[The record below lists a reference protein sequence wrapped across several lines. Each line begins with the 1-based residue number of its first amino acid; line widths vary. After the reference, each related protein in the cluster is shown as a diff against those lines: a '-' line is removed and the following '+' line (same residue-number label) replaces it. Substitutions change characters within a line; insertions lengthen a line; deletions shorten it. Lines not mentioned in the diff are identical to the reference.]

1 MAVQFQ
7 LVGWMVSFLR
17 AGVVL
22 QGSLRIIMNVVY
34 LGLSQGV
41 VKQTQITSDVIHLLK
56 MHRISNW
63 NKMGKIINPQLY
75 STILALGNY
84 FLLHKMVMVSS
95 MLLELPVVVVM
106 HLF

>member
-1 MAVQFQ
+1 
-7 LVGWMVSFLR
+7 
-17 AGVVL
+17 
-22 QGSLRIIMNVVY
+22 
-34 LGLSQGV
+34 
-41 VKQTQITSDVIHLLK
+41 
-56 MHRISNW
+56 MHRIINW